1 MLLPRSLNSGSICTN
16 DKEGDGFYKPAE
28 FDMTKQEQ
36 EIEFKHIYE
45 TRIAIL
51 TEGQHEPTPK
61 EIEIAL
67 CDANTAIKQI
77 ELDETFRP

>member
-1 MLLPRSLNSGSICTN
+1 
-16 DKEGDGFYKPAE
+16 
-28 FDMTKQEQ
+28 MTKQEQ